1 MVLAANTDSESPLF
15 GKPFV
20 GVSSSEAYVTVEHS
34 VPAAAANAVTDVFPV
49 AWETMK
55 STVKV
60 LNPVNIVTHL
70 AGTNDDL
77 ASRPTTLVGVTSVS
91 DDVG

>member
-1 MVLAANTDSESPLF
+1 M
-15 GKPFV
+15 
-20 GVSSSEAYVTVEHS
+20 
-34 VPAAAANAVTDVFPV
+34 PAAAANAVTDVFPV

-60 LNPVNIVTHL
+60 LNPVNILTHL

-77 ASRPTTLVGVTSVS
+77 SAAGRPRSSASPGVT
-91 DDVG
+91 DDVGETAGI